1 MDLDE
6 MIIAVYCEVDD
17 ALKKW
22 TQTLVRANGEARL
35 RERGPQCTLSDSEVI
50 AMEVVGAF
58 LGHHEDAALLRYFQ
72 RHHLGLFPK
81 ALGLHRTTFSR
92 QAANLWKAKEQVWQ
106 HLLRLVPH
114 QPTLSFIDST
124 PLPVCRFA
132 RASFCRRFAHQD
144 AQGLQ
149 ASYGYD
155 HVARQTF
162 YGFRL
167 HLKVSFPGVVTGV
180 ALTQAHI
187 SDVATAPQLLQ
198 GHEGIVL
205 GDRNYHSPA
214 LQRELEE
221 CAPHGTLLTP
231 PKKKTEQEDKRR
243 SAFLSRL
250 RYRIECVLSQWCQ
263 RLKLRHVTTRTTW
276 HLLNRLLRALLCH
289 TLCVFLNYK
298 HDLKP
303 LQFAKLL
310 S

>member
-1 MDLDE
+1 
-6 MIIAVYCEVDD
+6 
-17 ALKKW
+17 
-22 TQTLVRANGEARL
+22 
-35 RERGPQCTLSDSEVI
+35 
-50 AMEVVGAF
+50 MEVVGAF

-81 ALGLHRTTFSR
+81 VLNLHRTSFSR

-106 HLLRLVPH
+106 HLLRRVPH

-132 RASFCRRFAHQD
+132 RASFCRRFSHQD
-144 AQGLQ
+144 AHGLQ
-149 ASYGYD
+149 ATYGYD

-167 HLKVSFPGVVTGV
+167 HLKVAFPGVVTGLS
-180 ALTQAHI
+180 LTGAHI
-187 SDVATAPQLLQ
+187 SDVATAPQLLEAQ
-198 GHEGIVL
+198 EGIVL

-214 LQRELEE
+214 LQRELEA
-221 CAPHGTLLTP
+221 CAPHGKLLTP
-231 PKKKTEQEDKRR
+231 PKKKTEKEDKRR

-263 RLKLRHVTTRTTW
+263 RLKLKHVTTRTTW

-289 TLCVFLNYK
+289 TLCVFLNFQ
-298 HDLKP
+298 HNLKP
-303 LQFAKLL
+303 LQFENLL
-310 S
+310 I